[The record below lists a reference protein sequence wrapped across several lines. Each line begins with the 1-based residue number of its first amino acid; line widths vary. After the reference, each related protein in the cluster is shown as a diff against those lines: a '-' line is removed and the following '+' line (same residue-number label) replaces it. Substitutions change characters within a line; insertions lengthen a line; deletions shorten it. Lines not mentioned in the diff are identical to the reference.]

1 MYSMIQVFESG
12 IYSISSVKVESKS
25 YFRAKEIATILGY
38 QNTKKAIQEHV
49 CAKYITSFRDL
60 IASMGPTAGPINK
73 LDGSDLNA
81 IYLSEP
87 GMYEVIFSS
96 RQPQA
101 VEFRKWVFES
111 VLPAIRAT
119 GSYQLPKTIN
129 SQIILKNETDLHYK
143 VVEFIRTNYPDIMLL
158 PGLGEYQKTSDL
170 RKDAWSKGYI
180 GGQPD
185 VVILNSHKTFNG
197 FALELKTPNG
207 NGVLSD
213 KQSAYLTKLKQQNY
227 KTLVSDNYDKILIE
241 LIDYFNNTRIH
252 CQYCNKK
259 FKNNTTLQTHY
270 RVIHRISSA
279 E

>member
-1 MYSMIQVFESG
+1 
-12 IYSISSVKVESKS
+12 
-25 YFRAKEIATILGY
+25 
-38 QNTKKAIQEHV
+38 
-49 CAKYITSFRDL
+49 
-60 IASMGPTAGPINK
+60 
-73 LDGSDLNA
+73 
-81 IYLSEP
+81 
-87 GMYEVIFSS
+87 
-96 RQPQA
+96 
-101 VEFRKWVFES
+101 
-111 VLPAIRAT
+111 
-119 GSYQLPKTIN
+119 
-129 SQIILKNETDLHYK
+129 
-143 VVEFIRTNYPDIMLL
+143 MLL

-170 RKDAWSKGYI
+170 RKDAWSKGYV

-185 VVILNSHKTFNG
+185 AVILNSHKTFNG